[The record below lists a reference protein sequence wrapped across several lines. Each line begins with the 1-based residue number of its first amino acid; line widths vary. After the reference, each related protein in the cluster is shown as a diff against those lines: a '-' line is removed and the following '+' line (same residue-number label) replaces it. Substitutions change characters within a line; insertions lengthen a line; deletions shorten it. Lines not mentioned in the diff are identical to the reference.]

1 MVFHQGWI
9 HRDYV
14 FLLSL
19 ACFGLVGWSSCNQ
32 EVLTNHWY
40 VELDGEGGAERAM
53 EVAKRSGFTYVGP
66 VSRLFYSSLPY

>member
-1 MVFHQGWI
+1 MVFHQKWI

-19 ACFGLVGWSSCNQ
+19 ACFGLVGWSTCSQ
-32 EVLTNHWY
+32 EVMTNHWY
-40 VELDGEGGAERAM
+40 VELDGEGGAGRAM

-66 VSRLFYSSLPY
+66 VCRLHPFCLPY